1 MIFKKRNTKFK
12 PLYKKLINL
21 RENVLNRR
29 KVLKFD
35 KKKWGK
41 FIHFYKGKLKWYRK
55 FKPNNQDLY
64 VVSKHPNR
72 YTAYKKNFKN
82 TLQAYKA
89 LKLFL
94 GNTQKRILKD
104 NVLKAKNQKNKNI
117 NKVFIELLE
126 KRLDLVLYRSKF
138 CHSVRNAQQFISHG
152 RVLVNNKIVKSKS
165 YNLNKGDLI
174 SIKPKYYKQFESNI
188 RKAIHWPIPPKHL
201 IINYKTMQIVFGDI
215 KNINT
220 STLFLFNLNLEKI
233 LVDLNK
239 Q

>member
-1 MIFKKRNTKFK
+1 MILKKRNTKFK

-21 RENVLNRR
+21 RENVLNRK

-35 KKKWGK
+35 KKKWAK
-41 FIHFYKGKLKWYRK
+41 FLHFYKGKLKWYRK

-64 VVSKHPNR
+64 VVSKHPNK

-89 LKLFL
+89 LKIFL
-94 GNTQKRILKD
+94 GNTQKKILK
-104 NVLKAKNQKNKNI
+104 NTTFKAKNNKSKNTNRI
-117 NKVFIELLE
+117 FIELLE
-126 KRLDLVLYRSKF
+126 KRLDVILYRSKF
-138 CHSVRNAQQFISHG
+138 CHSIRNAQQFISQK
-152 RVLVNNKIVKSKS
+152 RVIVNNKIIQSKS
-165 YNLNKGDLI
+165 YNLKKGDLI
-174 SIKPKYYKQFESNI
+174 SIKPKYSKQFEFNI
-188 RKAIHWPIPPKHL
+188 KRTNHWPIPPKHL

-220 STLFLFNLNLEKI
+220 STLFLFNLNLEKV